1 MSYRQFGIAVA
12 LMIAL
17 GMAFYPALWLPQ
29 RRRAIVFWVFLAA
42 VLLLPLTIVPKARL
56 LRLLAAVMAV
66 MTGLRL
72 YDRHRSAE
80 DGFRPAWWVYG
91 VSSANPFAIALRR
104 TLNERR
110 PAAKAD
116 VVAAAIGLSAGAA
129 AIWLMIAVFRIDWAS
144 HSFVGEYC
152 LKALGLF
159 LVVQFLLNGLA
170 AASRLL
176 GIPATDFAGPFFLAR
191 TPAEFWRFY
200 NRPVGQFL
208 DAYIFTPLGGARNA
222 VFATLATFA
231 FSGVMHE
238 YLFDVPARR
247 ILGTQMAF
255 FLIQGLAVIATL
267 RIRPRGWAVVPAI
280 GLTFAF
286 NLLTARLF
294 LAAMSAVVPFFAD
307 CSPG

>member
-1 MSYRQFGIAVA
+1 MAYRQFRIAVG

-17 GMAFYPALWLPQ
+17 GLAFYPALWLER
-29 RRRAIVFWVFLAA
+29 RRRAVVFWVFAAA
-42 VLLLPLTIVPKARL
+42 VLVLPLIILPKARL

-91 VSSANPFAIALRR
+91 VSIGSPFAIVLRR
-104 TLNERR
+104 VLKERTPPKR
-110 PAAKAD
+110 SDALAAALGLTTG
-116 VVAAAIGLSAGAA
+116 AAAIGL
-129 AIWLMIAVFRIDWAS
+129 MIEIFRIDWVA
-144 HSFVGEYC
+144 HSFVAEHC
-152 LKALGLF
+152 CKAAGLF

-176 GIPATDFAGPFFLAR
+176 GIPATNFAGPFFLAR

-208 DAYIFTPLGGARNA
+208 SDYVFMPLGGARHA
-222 VFATLATFA
+222 VLATLATFA
-231 FSGVMHE
+231 FSGVMHD

-247 ILGTQMAF
+247 VLGTQMAF
-255 FLIQGLAVIATL
+255 FLIQGLAVMATL
-267 RIRPRGWAVVPAI
+267 RLRPRGRAAPLAI
-280 GLTFAF
+280 LLTLAF
-286 NLLTARLF
+286 NLLAARLF
-294 LAAMSAVVPFFAD
+294 LASMNAVVPFYVTRF
-307 CSPG
+307 SR

>member
-1 MSYRQFGIAVA
+1 
-12 LMIAL
+12 
-17 GMAFYPALWLPQ
+17 
-29 RRRAIVFWVFLAA
+29 
-42 VLLLPLTIVPKARL
+42 LPLIILPKAKL

-66 MTGLRL
+66 MMGFRL

-80 DGFRPAWWVYG
+80 EGFRPAWRVYA
-91 VSSANPFAIALRR
+91 VSIANPFTIVLRR
-104 TLNERR
+104 ALKEAS
-110 PAAKAD
+110 PAKKSD
-116 VVAAAIGLSAGAA
+116 VLAAVLGLSAGAA
-129 AIWLMIAVFRIDWAS
+129 AIGLMIGIFRIDWAS
-144 HSFVGEYC
+144 HSFVAEYC
-152 LKALGLF
+152 VKALGLF

-208 DAYIFTPLGGARNA
+208 NDYVFTPLGGPRHA
-222 VFATLATFA
+222 VLATLATFA

-238 YLFDVPARR
+238 YLFDLPARR

-267 RIRPRGWAVVPAI
+267 RIRPRGRAAAPAI
-280 GLTFAF
+280 VLTFAF

-294 LAAMSAVVPFFAD
+294 LMAMSAVVPFFASRSAATATRNQPCTVRPSAVGSGPVHLRD
-307 CSPG
+307 HSTGSCSSITSSAA